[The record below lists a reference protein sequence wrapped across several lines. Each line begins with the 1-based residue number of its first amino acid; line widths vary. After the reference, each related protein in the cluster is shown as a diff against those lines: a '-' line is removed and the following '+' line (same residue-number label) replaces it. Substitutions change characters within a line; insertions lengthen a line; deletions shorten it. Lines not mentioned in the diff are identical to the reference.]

1 MSPALAGGL
10 FTTEPSEKL
19 MAFFLNDLDT
29 DSFHL
34 VLCHDL
40 GSWNPLHTAD
50 RKEKKVENPAS
61 SKPRTVTII
70 ISTVIT
76 LVNSSLMTTLKYKGC
91 WKCL

>member
-19 MAFFLNDLDT
+19 MAFFWNDLDT

-50 RKEKKVENPAS
+50 RKEKKSGESCFFKAS
-61 SKPRTVTII
+61 DSDNYHFYCHYI
-70 ISTVIT
+70 
-76 LVNSSLMTTLKYKGC
+76 GEF
-91 WKCL
+91 